1 MHDADFA
8 SYRRWKFWN
17 QNNFYVL
24 PEEDRVYFTKELER
38 CGIDTRKRI
47 SVFEIGFGN
56 AKFAKYCHEHGF
68 VYAGSELDPE
78 LVARALSL
86 NIEAYSSNREI
97 SRIAGGRLF
106 DLVVAFDVFEHIELH
121 DLIEMLRDAK
131 EILSEGGRV
140 VARFPS
146 GDSPF
151 SAPIFNGDMTHRTLI
166 GLGKLDQVCR
176 ISGLRIVR
184 VHAQS
189 ITVLGLGFGN
199 AVRKVLALA
208 GRHLLSAILT
218 RLYYGKQD
226 LVFDP
231 NMIAVLE
238 AEPFPPPTAGPHSQ
252 KHNSRFRR
260 NRRCRPTGRRE
271 PAPSLW

>member
-1 MHDADFA
+1 MHDTDFA

-17 QNNFYVL
+17 QDNFYVL
-24 PEEDRVYFTKELER
+24 PDEDRMYYSKELER
-38 CGIDTRKRI
+38 CGIDTSKPL

-56 AKFAKYCHEHGF
+56 ASFAKYCHEHGF
-68 VYAGSELDPE
+68 AYAGSELDPE
-78 LVARALSL
+78 LVDRALSL
-86 NIEAYSSNREI
+86 DIEAFNAGQGI
-97 SRIAGGRLF
+97 SKMAGGRLF
-106 DLVVAFDVFEHIELH
+106 DLVVAFDVFEHVEVH
-121 DLIEMLRDAK
+121 SLIEMLKDAR
-131 EILSEGGRV
+131 EILSEDGRI
-140 VARFPS
+140 VARFPN

-166 GLGKLDQVCR
+166 GMGKLDQVCR

-189 ITVLGLGFGN
+189 ITVLGLGVGN
-199 AVRKVLALA
+199 AVNKVLALA

-238 AEPFPPPTAGPHSQ
+238 AEPFLPPTAGPGSHKSSS
-252 KHNSRFRR
+252 HLRR
-260 NRRCRPTGRRE
+260 NRRCRPTGR
-271 PAPSLW
+271 PQAAPSFW